1 MWAYGD
7 AILIQTTITIKIN
20 PHLIFIFWCLSSS
33 GGIKFS
39 FTTLIVVL
47 SLLSLL
53 FKSSFRVLISDLAFP
68 SLVSLFFFLN
78 RQSHSVTYMV
88 WNSLCCPG
96 WLQLHGSPL
105 SSACQLVR
113 MHMWIY
119 HAWIHIDSCDSL
131 TKGETLVWWY
141 LYWTAHAR
149 TQPFKDNSTNWSGQ
163 VIGWDNIH
171 SQHWGRSCG
180 VVFGPIGT
188 IWCLLS

>member
-20 PHLIFIFWCLSSS
+20 PHFIFIFWCFSSS
-33 GGIKFS
+33 GGIKFN

-53 FKSSFRVLISDLAFP
+53 FKLSFRVLISDLAFP
-68 SLVSLFFFLN
+68 SLVSLFLN

-96 WLQLHGSPL
+96 WLQPHGSPL

-131 TKGETLVWWY
+131 TNLYLSQGIRGDFSLVVFILNCPCQDSALQRQFYQLVWTG
-141 LYWTAHAR
+141 YWMR
-149 TQPFKDNSTNWSGQ
+149 
-163 VIGWDNIH
+163 
-171 SQHWGRSCG
+171 
-180 VVFGPIGT
+180 
-188 IWCLLS
+188 